1 MTAPLP
7 PSRSDAGLVARY
19 LAGDRHALAD
29 IYERYADQVHHRCT
43 ALTASS
49 AEADRAFRDTFLS
62 AAHVL
67 DDLQEPAALGDW
79 LLRVAD
85 IRCGARVASA
95 GAVATH
101 VPATPIT
108 LWSDVLTEL
117 MADPIPVPAPLPPAA
132 PVAAPAPAPSRT
144 PASATTRSTRW
155 RPAWV
160 EPFVGPASALVSVAA
175 ATTALMIADAV
186 VHQLTT
192 DDGSGLIGDPAAAD
206 PSTTA
211 GPVVDTTPPAILT
224 TSVSETTFLSCRTVG
239 GIVARV
245 TDEEL
250 VAAVHTA
257 WAVGDD
263 GGGVDLTRGDADTWT
278 GNVGPFTGLVT
289 PLGPEGVPV
298 TFTVTAIDGSGNLTT
313 APIEIPA
320 TVRPC

>member
-1 MTAPLP
+1 MTAPPP

-19 LAGDRHALAD
+19 LAGERHALAD

-49 AEADRAFRDTFLS
+49 ADADRAFRDTFLA

-67 DDLQEPAALGDW
+67 DALEEPDELGDW

-85 IRCGARVASA
+85 IRCGARA
-95 GAVATH
+95 GSTVEVPTNA
-101 VPATPIT
+101 PATPIT

-117 MADPIPVPAPLPPAA
+117 MADPIPVPAPLPPA
-132 PVAAPAPAPSRT
+132 PVEAPAPAPSRT
-144 PASATTRSTRW
+144 PASATTRAPRW

-192 DDGSGLIGDPAAAD
+192 DDGSRLIGDPAAAD

-211 GPVVDTTPPAILT
+211 GPVVDTTPPTIVTA
-224 TSVSETTFLSCRTVG
+224 SVNETTFLSCRTVG
-239 GIVARV
+239 GITARV

-250 VAAVHTA
+250 VAAVQTA
-257 WAVGDD
+257 WAVGGE
-263 GGGVDLTRGDADTWT
+263 GGVVDLTRVDADTWT
-278 GNVGPFTGLVT
+278 GDVGPFASLVT

-298 TFTVTAIDGSGNLTT
+298 TFTVTAIDGSGNLTST
-313 APIEIPA
+313 AIEIPA